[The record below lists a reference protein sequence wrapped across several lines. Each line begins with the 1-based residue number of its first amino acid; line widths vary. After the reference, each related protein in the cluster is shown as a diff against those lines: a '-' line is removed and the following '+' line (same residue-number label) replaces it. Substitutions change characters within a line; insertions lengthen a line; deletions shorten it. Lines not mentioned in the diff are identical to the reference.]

1 MAFLAPYLLWG
12 TLAAS
17 IPIALH
23 LFFRSRYRT
32 VPWAAMKFL
41 LTSVE
46 QTSRRLRFQELLLL
60 MLRILLLV
68 VLALALARPVVSSFR
83 DLALLG
89 LFIFIQAFAIAR
101 LCTSGRPNFIAKTG
115 EFAACEVAG
124 IMLLGCFWLIS
135 PTEAAVGGRGDA
147 VDAVFVFDT
156 SMSMGAKDGGKT
168 RLQRGQ
174 AEALRIIDQLPP
186 HSTVQILTC
195 AGHGEAALL
204 GPRLPAD
211 LDEAR
216 VLLDTLSVG
225 DLATDLH
232 PGVQAAA
239 KVLKNGQSPN
249 KELYVFSDM

>member
-1 MAFLAPYLLWG
+1 MGFLAPLLLWG
-12 TLAAS
+12 TLAAGVPVA
-17 IPIALH
+17 IH

-46 QTSRRLRFQELLLL
+46 QTSRRLRFQELVLL

-83 DLALLG
+83 DLALIG
-89 LFIFIQAFAIAR
+89 LFVFVQAFAIAR
-101 LCTSGRPNFIAKTG
+101 LCTSGRPKFLAKIA
-115 EFAACEVAG
+115 EFGVCEIAG

-135 PTEAAVGGRGDA
+135 PTEAAIGGRGDA

-174 AEALRIIDQLPP
+174 AEALRVIDALPP
-186 HSTVQILTC
+186 HSTVQIVTC
-195 AGHGEAALL
+195 AGRGEATLL
-204 GPRLPAD
+204 GPRLPAN
-211 LDEAR
+211 LD
-216 VLLDTLSVG
+216 
-225 DLATDLH
+225 
-232 PGVQAAA
+232 
-239 KVLKNGQSPN
+239 
-249 KELYVFSDM
+249 